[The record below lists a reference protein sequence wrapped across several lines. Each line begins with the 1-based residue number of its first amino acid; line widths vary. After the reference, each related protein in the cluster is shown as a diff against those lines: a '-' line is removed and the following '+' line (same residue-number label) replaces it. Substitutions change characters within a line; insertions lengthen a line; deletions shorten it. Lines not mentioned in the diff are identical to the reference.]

1 MSEVVVGVDGGG
13 TKTNVAVVGTDGA
26 VLARV
31 QGGTSNYQV
40 IGGEKLAQV
49 LRETIQNALETAGVD
64 ASQVRHLVVAL
75 AGVGRPSDRE
85 AVTKIVEGLGLSKRS
100 TVDSDAA
107 AALAGAFAGG
117 EGIIVISGTGT
128 ICFGK
133 GADGRVE
140 RSGGWGYLLGDEGS
154 GYWIGQQALIAALK
168 DLDGRGPRT
177 ALREALEKHLGVERI
192 DRVIP
197 RVYQG
202 DLDRA
207 GVAALAPLVF
217 EVAAAGDAVAKEI
230 VKRAGEELGKL
241 AAAVA
246 KRLNWS
252 SARVRVAPIG
262 SVFKRRAVLEPEMT
276 RVLKDAGVDHEI
288 VDPLLDP
295 ALGAAV
301 IGLQREG
308 VAVEGKV
315 LANLVGNVS

>member
-1 MSEVVVGVDGGG
+1 MTEVVVGVDGGG
-13 TKTNVAVVGTDGA
+13 TSTNVAVVALDGR
-26 VLARV
+26 VLARA

-40 IGGEKLAQV
+40 IGGEKLAEV
-49 LRETIQNALETAGVD
+49 LRETIEAALQKAKVEVP
-64 ASQVRHLVVAL
+64 QVRHLVVAL

-85 AVTKIVEGLGLSKRS
+85 AVSKVVANLGLSQRS

-217 EVAAAGDAVAKEI
+217 EVAAQGDAVAQEI
-230 VKRAGEELGKL
+230 VNRAGEELGRL

-246 KRLNWS
+246 KRLTWS
-252 SARVRVAPIG
+252 TDTVKIAPIG
-262 SVFKRRAVLEPEMT
+262 SVFKQRAVLEPGMK
-276 RVLKDAGVDHEI
+276 RVLDEAGVKHAI

-301 IGLQREG
+301 IGLQKE
-308 VAVEGKV
+308 AVSVTGSVLDNLLGK
-315 LANLVGNVS
+315 AS

>member
-1 MSEVVVGVDGGG
+1 MPDVVVGVDGGG
-13 TKTNVAVVGTDGA
+13 TSTNVAVVALDGR
-26 VLARV
+26 VLARA

-40 IGGEKLAQV
+40 IGAEKLAQV
-49 LRETIQNALETAGVD
+49 LRETIETALREAGADV
-64 ASQVRHLVVAL
+64 AEVRHLVVAL
-75 AGVGRPSDRE
+75 AGVGRPADRE
-85 AVTKIVEGLGLSKRS
+85 AVSKIVTGLGLSQHA

-177 ALREALEKHLGVERI
+177 ALRTALEKHLGVERI

-217 EVAAAGDAVAKEI
+217 QIAAEGDPVAQSI
-230 VKRAGEELGKL
+230 VDRAGEELGRL

-246 KRLNWS
+246 KRLTWS
-252 SARVRVAPIG
+252 SEKVKIAPIG
-262 SVFKRRAVLEPEMT
+262 SVFKQRAVLEPGMK
-276 RVLKDAGVDHEI
+276 RVLEEAKVAHEI
-288 VDPLLDP
+288 VDPMLDP

-308 VAVEGKV
+308 IAVEGTV
-315 LANLVGNVS
+315 LANLLGQRS